1 MKRIVIVGV
10 VVSKT
15 TGLFVVKFIENQ
27 FKNADGFIIL
37 HQLHFA
43 NIFFI
48 MIKDKKTCLLPVLKE
63 TSGQFLAVFVA
74 TVFLTLTKWFK
85 CLNLTRE

>member
-1 MKRIVIVGV
+1 MRYNVIVHCVRRHTPVISCVFMLANFVNVVSSGGPSTMERIVIVGV

-27 FKNADGFIIL
+27 YKNADGFIIL

-43 NIFFI
+43 NSFFT
-48 MIKDKKTCLLPVLKE
+48 MIH
-63 TSGQFLAVFVA
+63 
-74 TVFLTLTKWFK
+74 
-85 CLNLTRE
+85 